1 MLRKAGV
8 LNEYRIWLKYYFA
21 SVLDNI
27 ERYVILAFQ
36 QEFSQYFQRWFGLLV
51 DNLTKDA
58 RVDDKFT
65 LIVEQ
70 DGYEQEVYY
79 LSGSKKNRSGVK
91 TCLEYSSAEHI
102 TSMESN
108 LLILDEP
115 TYGFRKDRMGKNYLS
130 VSV

>member
-1 MLRKAGV
+1 MLRKAGL

-79 LSGSKKNRSGVK
+79 LSGSKKIALV
-91 TCLEYSSAEHI
+91 
-102 TSMESN
+102 
-108 LLILDEP
+108 
-115 TYGFRKDRMGKNYLS
+115 
-130 VSV
+130 